1 MSTQS
6 FNIACPN
13 CKVQFPLTETLA
25 QPFIDAERAKIQ
37 QETQERTAITRKR
50 EQELAQ
56 REKAMAELKDQLDT
70 RQTQMDAIVAAKLQ
84 EQREALAKAADKKAA
99 DAFAAKLLA
108 AEQEL
113 AEKQAKLAEA
123 EDAELALRKE
133 RRALEDEKR
142 RLELEIERRLQ
153 DERLRIREATQK
165 EEQETYRLKLA
176 EKDKILAD
184 LKMQVEELRRKSDQG
199 SQQLQGEVQELELEA
214 VLQAAF
220 PNDGIVG
227 VQKGCPGGDV
237 VHKVVAPNG
246 LQCGTILWESKR
258 TKHWSNDWLA
268 KNREDQRLVGAH
280 IGVIVTAA
288 MPKCVDGFDRVEGVW
303 IAGMR
308 CMRPLAIALRQ
319 ALIEA
324 AMAKLAAQGR
334 EGKME
339 RMYGYLTGPRFRQRV
354 SAIVEA
360 CIAMQQDLDAEKRST
375 TRQWAKRQRRL
386 ELLMTGTAGMY
397 GDLQGIVG
405 SSMPEIQGLSMLL
418 LGDGVHSESFE
429 KPNNTGDAEPH

>member
-6 FNIACPN
+6 FNITCPN

-25 QPFIDAERAKIQ
+25 QPFIDTERAKVQ
-37 QETQERTAITRKR
+37 QEAQERTAILRKR
-50 EQELAQ
+50 EQELAR
-56 REKAMAELKDQLDT
+56 REKATAELEDQLDT
-70 RQTQMDAIVAAKLQ
+70 RKTEIDTIVTAKVQ
-84 EQREALAKAADKKAA
+84 EQRDALAKAADKKAA
-99 DAFAAKLLA
+99 DVYAAKLQA

-113 AEKQAKLAEA
+113 AEKQAKLADA

-133 RRALEDEKR
+133 RRALEEEKH
-142 RLELEIERRLQ
+142 RLELEIERRLE

-176 EKDKILAD
+176 EKDKLLGD

-220 PNDGIVG
+220 PNDEIVA
-227 VQKGCPGGDV
+227 VQKGRPGGDV
-237 VHKVVAPNG
+237 VHKVVGPTG
-246 LQCGTILWESKR
+246 LLCGTVLWESKR
-258 TKHWSNDWLA
+258 TRHWSNDWLA

-280 IGVIVTAA
+280 IGVIVTTA
-288 MPKCVDGFDRVEGVW
+288 MPKGVDGFDRVEGVW
-303 IAGMR
+303 IAGLR
-308 CMRPLAIALRQ
+308 YIRPLAIALRQ

-324 AMAKLAAQGR
+324 AMAKVAAQGR
-334 EGKME
+334 DGKME
-339 RMYGYLTGPRFRQRV
+339 RMYGYLTGSQFRQRV

-360 CIAMQQDLDAEKRST
+360 CVAMQEDLDAEKRAMT
-375 TRQWAKRQRRL
+375 KQWARRQRRL
-386 ELLMTGTAGMY
+386 ELLMAGTAGMY

-405 SSMPEIQGLSMLL
+405 SSMPEVQGLNILL
-418 LGDGVHSESFE
+418 LGDEEGLDSFQE
-429 KPNNTGDAEPH
+429 PNNTGDAERE